1 MRHRSALIASCL
13 RSSLGLGLGL
23 SLAIA
28 CGPGPGPKPPR
39 HNVSC
44 PDGTSRPTID
54 CQTDLGLR
62 ERVVAANASLGTTGI
77 GIGGKYE
84 ERAVGQVTDST
95 YQLALRLESVCKDYN
110 ACVVSADTYSTQAQT
125 VREQL
130 THHVAMVDGLS
141 KGVTA
146 QLGDEIWSNAVPQLA
161 SQRVA
166 MDMRLEASSGG
177 RTIVHDDGAPLTSGD
192 KFRVVVRPTVTAYV
206 YILLLSSSGE
216 PSVLFPNP
224 DMPLANPLPGGQ
236 EVAIPNDGAFELD
249 KVKGEEH
256 LQVLASSRP
265 LPDLELRLKALAAGG
280 APPKQPEQGVL
291 GGIGDLLCDSA
302 DGKRGIKYTKSAVAC
317 AGNKVRGVIYKK
329 AAGAAQKLVARPG
342 DDVIVYQH
350 RIDHR

>member
-1 MRHRSALIASCL
+1 MPRSLARPLFASCFGFA
-13 RSSLGLGLGL
+13 LGLAL
-23 SLAIA
+23 A

-39 HNVSC
+39 HNASC

-125 VREQL
+125 LREQL
-130 THHVAMVDGLS
+130 TSHVAMVDGLS

-146 QLGDEIWSNAVPQLA
+146 QLGDEIWSNAVPELA
-161 SQRVA
+161 AQRLA
-166 MDMRLEASSGG
+166 MDMRLEASAGG
-177 RTIVHDDGAPLTSGD
+177 QTIVHEDGAPLKSGD
-192 KFRVVVRPTVTAYV
+192 KFRVVVRPTVAAHV

-216 PSVLFPNP
+216 ASVLFPNP
-224 DMPLANPLPGGQ
+224 DMPLQNPLPGGQ

-249 KVKGEEH
+249 AVRGEEH
-256 LQVLASSRP
+256 LQVLASVQA
-265 LPDLELRLKALAAGG
+265 LPDLEQRLRALSGG
-280 APPKQPEQGVL
+280 PPPKQPEQGVL
-291 GGIGDLLCDSA
+291 GGIGDLLCDNPE
-302 DGKRGIKYTKSAVAC
+302 GRRGIKYTKSAVAC

-329 AAGAAQKLVARPG
+329 AAGAAQRLVARPN
-342 DDVIVYQH
+342 DSVIVYQH
-350 RIDHR
+350 AIDHR